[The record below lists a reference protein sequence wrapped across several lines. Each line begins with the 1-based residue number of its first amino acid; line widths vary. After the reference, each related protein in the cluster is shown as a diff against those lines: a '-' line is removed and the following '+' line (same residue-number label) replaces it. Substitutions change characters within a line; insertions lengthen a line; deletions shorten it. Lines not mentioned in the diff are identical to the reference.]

1 MRSTRLP
8 RSRYER
14 SYEVAA
20 NRFLIGFDSCQ
31 NRNMKL
37 RHRFLFLLFALFL
50 AALTGCQGGGDDAEK
65 SKADAA
71 NAAAQ
76 WLAMIDQG
84 KYADAW
90 NGAADAIKKMGNQQ
104 QFAAVMRARRE
115 PMGKAHQPRARSVPV
130 RKESS
135 EFSARRIC
143 RAQVQDLVSKRAV
156 RRRTFTISQNLRWLV
171 ESRRI
176 FP

>member
-1 MRSTRLP
+1 
-8 RSRYER
+8 
-14 SYEVAA
+14 
-20 NRFLIGFDSCQ
+20 
-31 NRNMKL
+31 MKL

-50 AALTGCQGGGDDAEK
+50 GALTGCQGGGDSAEK
-65 SKADAA
+65 SKADAT
-71 NAAAQ
+71 NAASQ

-104 QFAAVMRARRE
+104 QFAEVMRAQRE
-115 PMGKAHQPRARSVPV
+115 PMGKVTSRALEASQYAKNPQNFPPGEYV
-130 RKESS
+130 ELST
-135 EFSARRIC
+135 
-143 RAQVQDLVSKRAV
+143 DLVSKRAV
-156 RRRTFTISQNLRWLV
+156 RRRTAAISQNLRWLV